1 MILLTFNL
9 VNIEAEFGKSPNY
22 SFDERLKITEK
33 NTQTILQNLDIHNI
47 KSTFFIDITL
57 AESIKPTIKAISSKG
72 HEIAFYFENTS
83 FHQLQQTKE
92 NIEDLIE
99 KSVRGIR
106 QKNEKTDI
114 QKLKLLEFSYIS
126 NIDNASILFPF
137 KRLERNTEIYEKSG
151 ISIIPESISPYSQLP
166 YNDFIFQIMPNRF
179 FNNMVSETL
188 KNEEFVVIYLN
199 SWQFTDFDKYKIKM
213 PFYRK
218 VNSGRRME
226 DKLTSF
232 LKWINE
238 NELATSRMKD
248 YLI

>member
-9 VNIEAEFGKSPNY
+9 INLEAEFGKSENF
-22 SFDERLKITEK
+22 SIEERLKITEQ
-33 NTQTILQNLDIHNI
+33 NTQTILRNLDIHNV
-47 KSTFFIDITL
+47 KATFFVDVSL
-57 AESIKPTIKAISSKG
+57 AESLKSTIKAISSQG
-72 HEIAFYFENTS
+72 HEVAFYFENTS
-83 FHQLQQTKE
+83 LHLLEQTKQ
-92 NIEDLIE
+92 NIEAFIE
-99 KSVRGIR
+99 KQVRGIR
-106 QKNEKTDI
+106 QKNDKTDI

-137 KRLERNTEIYEKSG
+137 KRLERNTEIYEKNG

-166 YNDFIFQIMPNRF
+166 YNDFVFQIMPSRF
-179 FNNMVSETL
+179 LNNMVSETL

-199 SWQFTDFDKYKIKM
+199 SWQFTDFEKYKIKM

-218 VNSGRRME
+218 INSGRKME